1 MGFANWGIANWGI
14 ANLKSFIK
22 VKNGREGASVVPA
35 GTCLFM
41 TGYEEILLLKNKIQG
56 PFGTIRSKIN

>member
-14 ANLKSFIK
+14 ANSKS
-22 VKNGREGASVVPA
+22 EGASVVPV

-56 PFGTIRSKIN
+56 PFSTVRSKIN